1 VSVTTAIER
10 AHAVLPGSPAV
21 EGQEDARWQA
31 IFRIG
36 DYIESDPEPV
46 WDFVRHWGS
55 CPDEDLRD
63 AIACCLLEH
72 LLEFHFALL
81 FPRVERAVKEDPF
94 FADTFSRCW
103 KLGQA
108 RDGANS
114 QRFDQLRAWCSVHH
128 HHRGRTA
135 K

>member
-1 VSVTTAIER
+1 MSAIAAIEY
-10 AHAVLPGSPAV
+10 ANSILPGSPAS

-31 IFRIG
+31 VLRIA

-46 WDFVRHWGS
+46 WNFVRQWGS
-55 CPDEDLRD
+55 CPEEDVRD

-72 LLEFHFALL
+72 LLEVHFVLL
-81 FPRVERAVKEDPF
+81 FPRVEKSVKEDPL
-94 FADTFSRCW
+94 FADTFTRCW

-108 RDGANS
+108 KDGVHS
-114 QRFDQLRAWCSVHH
+114 EHFDQLKAWCK
-128 HHRGRTA
+128 GRLDQE